1 MLPSIDR
8 DRLIQSNDAYN
19 CRMTVY
25 PKIAWIRVFAE
36 GTTIVVS
43 ILLAFAI
50 DAWWDERIEQRHAA
64 SLIAG
69 LDSDFRISQ
78 QHLEQW
84 LAGNRRILAAHTAF
98 RDKLHVSEIGTEI
111 DVPIDWVVAAIG
123 APTYSPT
130 DATLQEAISSGRIDL
145 IESRALRELLA
156 RWRQQF
162 DDTREDELTIR
173 DVVVN
178 QLVPVLSESVRLGRA
193 FDNDLL
199 VDWFLNRLDAPLDE
213 RVGVRVT
220 PQLEGAIAERAFY
233 TQFVVTGL
241 ADLRDTQARIIEL
254 IAAEQT
260 SGDML

>member
-1 MLPSIDR
+1 MMRSVGR
-8 DRLIQSNDAYN
+8 DCLVRSNDAYN

-50 DAWWDERIEQRHAA
+50 DTR
-64 SLIAG
+64 
-69 LDSDFRISQ
+69 
-78 QHLEQW
+78 W
-84 LAGNRRILAAHTAF
+84 L
-98 RDKLHVSEIGTEI
+98 VS
-111 DVPIDWVVAAIG
+111 
-123 APTYSPT
+123 
-130 DATLQEAISSGRIDL
+130 
-145 IESRALRELLA
+145 
-156 RWRQQF
+156 
-162 DDTREDELTIR
+162 
-173 DVVVN
+173 
-178 QLVPVLSESVRLGRA
+178 
-193 FDNDLL
+193 
-199 VDWFLNRLDAPLDE
+199 DWFLNRLDAPLDE
-213 RVGVRVT
+213 SVGVRVT